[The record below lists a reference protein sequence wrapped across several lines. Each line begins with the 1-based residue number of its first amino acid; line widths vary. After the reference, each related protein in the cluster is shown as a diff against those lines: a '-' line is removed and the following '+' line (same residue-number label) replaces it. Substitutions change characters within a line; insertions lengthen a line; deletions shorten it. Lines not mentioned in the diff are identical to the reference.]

1 MAMSWST
8 RDDSRKIETT
18 IEMNN
23 VPPSTSGE
31 ESSHYDPHSSNF
43 IYVEWLR
50 SMCRDGDRRPQNA
63 LSVAYRNLNVYGFE
77 AQTDYQKTFANYPL
91 AYLSSIA
98 AASSRKKKVKINI
111 LQDFEGLVDSGE
123 MLLVLGRPGSGCS
136 TLLKTLSGQTHG
148 FQINVESMIN
158 YQGTWE
164 LTLCYIFFN
173 CRKGG

>member
-1 MAMSWST
+1 MSRST
-8 RDDSRKIETT
+8 KDDSQKMESTT
-18 IEMNN
+18 EMSN

-43 IYVEWLR
+43 MYVEWLR
-50 SMCRDGDRRPQNA
+50 SMCRDGDKSRQNA
-63 LSVAYRNLNVYGFE
+63 LSVAYRNLNVYGFG

-91 AYLSSIA
+91 TYLSSIA
-98 AASSRKKKVKINI
+98 AAGGRKEKLKINI
-111 LQDFEGLVDSGE
+111 LQDFEGFVDSGE

-158 YQGTWE
+158 YQGTCE
-164 LTLCYIFFN
+164 LTLCYICF
-173 CRKGG
+173 